1 VLSVR
6 NYFLFFLAL
15 FLFPCNN
22 ILTMK
27 NKTVKP
33 NKKTAVEA
41 VQPPSGTTSQ
51 VDPLPVEA
59 FLEDAEK
66 EPKRILLADHIKTI
80 QTLRDK
86 KRLTFRAI
94 AEWFGERGL
103 ETDQS
108 AVYRAYCACFPSV
121 DEYGYPSA
129 EEEDSERKTIDE
141 FDNAKFKNREDKG
154 AK

>member
-1 VLSVR
+1 MFSVLI
-6 NYFLFFLAL
+6 YFIYLLAL
-15 FLFPCNN
+15 LLFACNS
-22 ILTMK
+22 IRTMK
-27 NKTVKP
+27 NKTAKP

-41 VQPPSGTTSQ
+41 QAPSATTSQ
-51 VDPLPVEA
+51 LDPLPVEA

-66 EPKRILLADHIKTI
+66 EPKRILLADHARTIK
-80 QTLRDK
+80 TLRDK

-108 AVYRAYCACFPSV
+108 AVYRAYCASFPSV
-121 DEYGYPSA
+121 DEYGNPSA
-129 EEEDSERKTIDE
+129 EEEDSERETIDE
-141 FDNAKFKNREDKG
+141 FDNAKLKNREDKG